1 MSAPLPVLASVT
13 RLSSCVLR
21 DAEAHRLAALRL
33 DQRGEAGGDGGDD
46 LIPVERGAGRHHLIA
61 GGKDRN
67 LRLAADGKLGMV
79 HGRGE
84 HQLARAEPCPG
95 AKQHLAFGEVLTAR
109 PDVAARRSIID
120 RDHAGRHLGVLLDH
134 HSVGALRH
142 RSAGENAHGLALLD
156 LAVETAS
163 RKRLADQPKRGGEYR
178 HIRGP
183 HGITVHGRGI
193 EGRLGEMRRDVLG
206 EHAAARLLK
215 LHTLRLERFEPLRH
229 AGESFSDGEECH
241 ARISGGRCPSGRR
254 SSRPA

>member
-1 MSAPLPVLASVT
+1 
-13 RLSSCVLR
+13 
-21 DAEAHRLAALRL
+21 
-33 DQRGEAGGDGGDD
+33 
-46 LIPVERGAGRHHLIA
+46 
-61 GGKDRN
+61 
-67 LRLAADGKLGMV
+67 MV

-163 RKRLADQPKRGGEYR
+163 RKRLADQPERRGERR

-183 HGITVHGRGI
+183 HGITVHGRSI
-193 EGRLGEMRRDVLG
+193 EGGLGEMRRDVLG
-206 EHAAARLLK
+206 EHAAARLLQ
-215 LHTLRLERFEPLRH
+215 LHALRARAVRAPASRGRELQRRRGAP
-229 AGESFSDGEECH
+229 C
-241 ARISGGRCPSGRR
+241 RISGDRCPSGRR